1 MLPLTRFAYDKVR
14 RRAVRLEQ
22 VQGAMVMPTVASH
35 AKSDFRPVLMACCLA
50 MLAVGDNST
59 AIMAALPAMTGS
71 LQLGRAE
78 VEWVVNAYLLTAAIF
93 IIVGGDA
100 ADQFGARRSSIAG
113 IALFALAS
121 LITALAP
128 AGFVV
133 VGARGLQGLGAAFAV
148 AGTLAAVTEAAP
160 DSRRAEA
167 IGAWTGFL
175 MLGFSIGPL
184 VGGAVTHYAGWR
196 FIFWLNV
203 VAMVPAALLLLLHPG
218 TGGRRTASMDW
229 VGLGVLAVFMVTL
242 IAGLQALA
250 HVRINPQAAIIPLAL
265 AVIAFAGL
273 IWTETRRRQPLV
285 DFGLF
290 SNRNFAI
297 AAGLLFLVMFDIM
310 TLLLYYNLFAQ
321 SAGGLGM
328 SAVAAGLSLLPLS
341 VALFGFARAA
351 PWLGMKIGVRRMLTG
366 GSLLL
371 ALGCAIIWLSLQ
383 IEAKFALLLPGL
395 FVAGAGIALIYASAP
410 RLGLATLPQLQAG
423 KGSGLLNSCSFLGG
437 TVGVTFGGI
446 VFTLTGFSG
455 VLVLLGVSA
464 LASAALC
471 LRLHVD

>member
-1 MLPLTRFAYDKVR
+1 
-14 RRAVRLEQ
+14 
-22 VQGAMVMPTVASH
+22 MPAASH
-35 AKSDFRPVLMACCLA
+35 AKSDLRPVLIACCLA

-59 AIMAALPAMTGS
+59 AIMAALPEMRGS
-71 LQLGRAE
+71 LPLGAAE
-78 VEWVVNAYLLTAAIF
+78 VEWVVNAYLLMAAIF
-93 IIVGGDA
+93 IILGGGA
-100 ADQFGARRSSIAG
+100 ADQLGARRSSVAG

-121 LITALAP
+121 LIIALAP
-128 AGFVV
+128 DGFVV
-133 VGARGLQGLGAAFAV
+133 VGARALQGLGAAFAV

-160 DSRRAEA
+160 DSKRAEA
-167 IGAWTGFL
+167 IGTWTGFL

-203 VAMVPAALLLLLHPG
+203 VAMVPAALMLLRHPG
-218 TGGRRTASMDW
+218 AGGRRTMSMDW
-229 VGLGVLAVFMVTL
+229 TGLGILAVFMVTL
-242 IAGLQALA
+242 ISGLQALA
-250 HVRINPQAAIIPLAL
+250 HIRVNLLAAIVPLAL
-265 AVIAFAGL
+265 AVIAFGGL
-273 IWTETRRRQPLV
+273 IWTETRRNQPLV

-290 SNRNFAI
+290 SNGNFTI

-310 TLLLYYNLFAQ
+310 TLLLYYNLMAQ
-321 SAGGLGM
+321 SADGLGM

-341 VALFGFARAA
+341 VALFAFARAA
-351 PWLGMKIGVRRMLTG
+351 PSIGTMIGVRRMLTG

-371 ALGCAIIWLSLQ
+371 ALGCAIIWSSF
-383 IEAKFALLLPGL
+383 EARFAVLMLGL

-446 VFTLTGFSG
+446 VFALNGFSG

-464 LASAALC
+464 LVSAVLC
-471 LRLHVD
+471 LRLRVD